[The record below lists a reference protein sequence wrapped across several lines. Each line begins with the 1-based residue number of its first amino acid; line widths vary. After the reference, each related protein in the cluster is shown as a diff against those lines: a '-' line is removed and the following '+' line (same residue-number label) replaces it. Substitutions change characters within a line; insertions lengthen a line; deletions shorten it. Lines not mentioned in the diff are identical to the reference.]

1 MNKKI
6 LELQIEHKNSKILDV
21 ISISMGAI
29 IYNPNSYISANKLY
43 KFADESLY
51 KSKRKWKKSISYIY
65 NEGK

>member
-51 KSKRKWKKSISYIY
+51 KSKENGRNQYHIY